1 MCVTQ
6 LNTVELASKDEHQI
20 NARRPFRPILNGDC
34 LAICRWFFSRF
45 LFFCYSFTQMSS
57 SRIYG
62 LAEFYE
68 DKYSIVSEDVC
79 ENVTQFTQFRW
90 NFRSSA
96 FVFFAW
102 NFRNI
107 SRFKIVDFVFQAF
120 SSKRL
125 NINSHK
131 LSNEQ
136 PFERRTPIR
145 LQTRI
150 LLAWI
155 LINAFATVR
164 ISLIS
169 FPSINVIAKSAVDTA
184 NVAFEHCWS
193 LNARQLSISNECEI

>member
-1 MCVTQ
+1 MGWLNFMKTSIQLSLKMCVRMWRN
-6 LNTVELASKDEHQI
+6 LHNSVGIFGA
-20 NARRPFRPILNGDC
+20 AR
-34 LAICRWFFSRF
+34 
-45 LFFCYSFTQMSS
+45 LF
-57 SRIYG
+57 
-62 LAEFYE
+62 
-68 DKYSIVSEDVC
+68 
-79 ENVTQFTQFRW
+79 
-90 NFRSSA
+90 
-96 FVFFAW
+96 FFAW

-107 SRFKIVDFVFQAF
+107 SRYKIVDFVFQAF

-145 LQTRI
+145 LQIRV